1 MGGSGDAAESVV
13 IEEVRSFIYLIIL
26 LLYDRF
32 TVINYKPL
40 TTIEDYTSFLQ
51 QSIQKFGLKNAF
63 RRSTGSDIC
72 MSLR

>member
-51 QSIQKFGLKNAF
+51 HNLYLTYYRPKHS
-63 RRSTGSDIC
+63 S
-72 MSLR
+72 

>member
-13 IEEVRSFIYLIIL
+13 IEEVRSSIYLIIL

-51 QSIQKFGLKNAF
+51 QNYQPRSWLTKMNAEQ
-63 RRSTGSDIC
+63 R
-72 MSLR
+72 